1 MHLNCETASLKM
13 PSEYQKKKL
22 AKKKEAA
29 KVKGG
34 KKTTKEG
41 TPDDSGASTP
51 KQNGTSTPNGASA
64 GRTEGVPLTY
74 EEELC
79 KRLEEEAHMAAEARA
94 CTGVLGIHPM
104 SRDIKIDNLSV
115 TFHGVELL
123 LDTKLELSVGQRC
136 VLDNYISI

>member
-1 MHLNCETASLKM
+1 M

-34 KKTTKEG
+34 KKATKESE
-41 TPDDSGASTP
+41 DSGASTP
-51 KQNGTSTPNGASA
+51 KQNGTSTPNGTGASKSEA
-64 GRTEGVPLTY
+64 EPLTY

-79 KRLEEEAHMAAEARA
+79 RRLEEEASLAAEARA

-123 LDTKLELSVGQRC
+123 VDTKLELSVGQR
-136 VLDNYISI
+136 

>member
-1 MHLNCETASLKM
+1 M

-34 KKTTKEG
+34 KKNVAKEG
-41 TPDDSGASTP
+41 SPANDDS
-51 KQNGTSTPNGASA
+51 GTSTPRQNGSSSVNGAA
-64 GRTEGVPLTY
+64 KDVPLTY

-79 KRLEEEAHMAAEARA
+79 KRLEEEAALAADARA

-115 TFHGVELL
+115 TFHGSELL
-123 LDTKLELSVGQRC
+123 VDTRLELSVGQR
-136 VLDNYISI
+136 

>member
-1 MHLNCETASLKM
+1 M

-34 KKTTKEG
+34 KKTTGTKEG
-41 TPDDSGASTP
+41 SPGADADSGTSTP
-51 KQNGTSTPNGASA
+51 KQNGTNGTSTPNGAA
-64 GRTEGVPLTY
+64 KDVPLTY

-79 KRLEEEAHMAAEARA
+79 KRLEEEASMAAEARA

-115 TFHGVELL
+115 TFHGSELL
-123 LDTKLELSVGQRC
+123 VDTRLELSVGQR
-136 VLDNYISI
+136 

>member
-1 MHLNCETASLKM
+1 M

-34 KKTTKEG
+34 KKNVAKEG
-41 TPDDSGASTP
+41 SPANDDSGTSTP
-51 KQNGTSTPNGASA
+51 RQNGTSSVNGAA
-64 GRTEGVPLTY
+64 KDVQLTY

-79 KRLEEEAHMAAEARA
+79 KRLEEEAALAADARA

-115 TFHGVELL
+115 TFHGSELL
-123 LDTKLELSVGQRC
+123 VDTKLELSVGQR
-136 VLDNYISI
+136 

>member
-1 MHLNCETASLKM
+1 M

-34 KKTTKEG
+34 KKNVAKEG
-41 TPDDSGASTP
+41 SPANDDSGASTP
-51 KQNGTSTPNGASA
+51 RQNGTSSVNGAA
-64 GRTEGVPLTY
+64 KDVPLTY

-79 KRLEEEAHMAAEARA
+79 KRLEEEAALAADARA

-115 TFHGVELL
+115 TFHGSELL
-123 LDTKLELSVGQRC
+123 VDTKLELSVGQR
-136 VLDNYISI
+136 

>member
-1 MHLNCETASLKM
+1 M
-13 PSEYQKKKL
+13 
-22 AKKKEAA
+22 
-29 KVKGG
+29 KGG